1 MPSIGEWRNKF
12 QYFCTMEYYSA
23 EKKINEKLMQ
33 QMDKFQNNEPEL
45 KESDPKRYIL
55 CDYINLW
62 KLKINLQ

>member
-1 MPSIGEWRNKF
+1 
-12 QYFCTMEYYSA
+12 MEYYSA

-62 KLKINLQ
+62 KLKINL